1 MLITD
6 RGWPAPVL
14 QSIHAHRCLVDLLA
28 MAKDVERV
36 IPCSPCSGLSLQSEQ
51 PEFEREPKPWLWIA
65 RD

>member
-1 MLITD
+1 
-6 RGWPAPVL
+6 
-14 QSIHAHRCLVDLLA
+14 